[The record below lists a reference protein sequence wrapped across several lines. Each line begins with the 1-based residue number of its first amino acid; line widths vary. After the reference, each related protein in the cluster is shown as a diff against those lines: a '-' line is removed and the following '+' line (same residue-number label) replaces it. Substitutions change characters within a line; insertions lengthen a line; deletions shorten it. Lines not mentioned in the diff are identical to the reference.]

1 MYSNTADWD
10 QLLLLKFSGS
20 QDDVRTC
27 VSGLGPVQTA
37 ARRDPRLWREG
48 RDKMEDLWLRWQEK
62 RSVVRA

>member
-10 QLLLLKFSGS
+10 QLFLLKSLGS

-37 ARRDPRLWREG
+37 ARRD
-48 RDKMEDLWLRWQEK
+48 KMEDLWLRRQEK